1 MSLFFASRGQSIGAS
16 ASVSVLPMNI
26 QDRFPFRLTGLISL
40 QSNGHS
46 RVLSNTTLTQS
57 CPNLLD
63 PMEDAANNN
72 AFPELFVNLKANSRI
87 PQFKTNKT
95 VD

>member
-1 MSLFFASRGQSIGAS
+1 
-16 ASVSVLPMNI
+16 
-26 QDRFPFRLTGLISL
+26 
-40 QSNGHS
+40 
-46 RVLSNTTLTQS
+46 
-57 CPNLLD
+57 
-63 PMEDAANNN
+63 MEDAANNN